1 VALEDKPVEAD
12 VPLDGRVA
20 AAVTSRLE
28 GGRLACAAACE
39 AAIELGVPPLE
50 VGRTA
55 DRMQVRLTACQLGLF
70 GYPGHAKAW
79 EAAGAADPAP
89 PDGLTEALLVA
100 RSDRGEISC
109 ARLWCEAE
117 RFSVPRVQ
125 AGWLADRLGIK
136 VRDCHLGTF

>member
-12 VPLDGRVA
+12 VPLDERVA

-39 AAIELGVPPLE
+39 AAAELGVPPLE

-79 EAAGAADPAP
+79 GAAGAADPAP
-89 PDGLTEALLVA
+89 PDGLTEALLAA

-109 ARLWCEAE
+109 ARLWHEAE